1 MRSLI
6 HRIVGLIIRILT
18 GWPAEAPPDP
28 DSDAVQPRRSVA
40 PELSRPPGQQPRS
53 RLSPGAAEI
62 QDSLA
67 RQQLRGDAVERQRPR
82 QIPSR
87 RRTSRL
93 RDTPRTGPRA
103 GYRWGRAPGDRTRES
118 TSRTPTPSVR
128 PDRARP
134 ALSRD
139 QARRS
144 DEREVR
150 RYRQTRRAIEAKA
163 AEVTK
168 PPESRLSSEALEAQ
182 DDLVREQARRDA
194 ETRAQERPFRQ
205 PLRDRTRIGPLR
217 GILKP
222 RPDLPT
228 RDPGLDMLVTA
239 GFITAAVLIGGLTRL
254 DLYDYSGLP
263 WLLAVALAAALI
275 ALLILDNRRWSGSA
289 RVRVTR
295 TGMVAGLVFFI
306 GVTSIGR
313 LGELAPVPLP
323 DDCSSERIR
332 TLYTDRVT
340 ERGFVEYGAEADQA
354 TARLRRPGRLESN
367 VERAE
372 AYVERGLVRV
382 WLGEFERALADYQ
395 GAIDLDPGHVAAYVA
410 RARLLEAG
418 SCLEH
423 ARPDLQAIQRLAA
436 ASEDGFALL
445 DGARLLVTSAQELNE
460 PDLFQA
466 AVDVARNAAE
476 HLAAPHEAEL
486 VEGVALMRQGR
497 LQEALEVLTA
507 SIESFGL
514 NANPLLFRGTV
525 HRMRGDMSR
534 ALQDFELALKR
545 RPRWDLALAAQGI
558 TLASLGRLD
567 EGLAALN
574 ESLQLDDTY
583 VFAWYWRG
591 RVLLESGQP
600 EAARSDFKQAIRLS
614 PDLADP
620 YVGLAAVEVAVG
632 NRQEAVNALEM
643 ASERAVGWV
652 DRPIT
657 LTWFIELQ
665 RQLGVSFS
673 N

>member
-1 MRSLI
+1 
-6 HRIVGLIIRILT
+6 
-18 GWPAEAPPDP
+18 
-28 DSDAVQPRRSVA
+28 
-40 PELSRPPGQQPRS
+40 
-53 RLSPGAAEI
+53 
-62 QDSLA
+62 
-67 RQQLRGDAVERQRPR
+67 
-82 QIPSR
+82 
-87 RRTSRL
+87 
-93 RDTPRTGPRA
+93 
-103 GYRWGRAPGDRTRES
+103 
-118 TSRTPTPSVR
+118 
-128 PDRARP
+128 
-134 ALSRD
+134 
-139 QARRS
+139 
-144 DEREVR
+144 
-150 RYRQTRRAIEAKA
+150 
-163 AEVTK
+163 
-168 PPESRLSSEALEAQ
+168 
-182 DDLVREQARRDA
+182 
-194 ETRAQERPFRQ
+194 
-205 PLRDRTRIGPLR
+205 
-217 GILKP
+217 
-222 RPDLPT
+222 
-228 RDPGLDMLVTA
+228 MLVTA

-263 WLLAVALAAALI
+263 WLLAAAMAATLI

-340 ERGFVEYGAEADQA
+340 ERGFVEYGPEADQA

-418 SCLEH
+418 ACLEH

-445 DGARLLVTSAQELNE
+445 DGARLLATSAQELKE

-466 AVDVARNAAE
+466 AADVARHAAE
-476 HLAAPHEAEL
+476 HLSSPHEAEL
-486 VEGVALMRQGR
+486 VEGIALTRQGR
-497 LQEALEVLTA
+497 LREALEVLTV

-514 NANPLLFRGTV
+514 NAEPLLVRGTV
-525 HRMRGDMSR
+525 HRMRGDMSK

-558 TLASLGRLD
+558 TLASLGRVN

-574 ESLQLDDTY
+574 EAVQLDDTY
-583 VFAWYWRG
+583 VNAWYWRG
-591 RVLLESGQP
+591 RVLLDSGQP
-600 EAARSDFKQAIRLS
+600 EAARADFNQAIRLS

-620 YVGLAAVEVAVG
+620 YVGLAAVELAVG
-632 NRQEAVNALEM
+632 NHEQAVKALEM
-643 ASERAVGWV
+643 ANTRFPGWV
-652 DRPIT
+652 DKPIT
-657 LTWFIELQ
+657 LAWFNELQ
-665 RQLGVSFS
+665 RQIGVSFS

>member
-1 MRSLI
+1 MKSLL
-6 HRIVGLIIRILT
+6 RRLFGLLLSTIT
-18 GWPAEAPPDP
+18 GWPIDEPRGAEPA
-28 DSDAVQPRRSVA
+28 ARRSA
-40 PELSRPPGQQPRS
+40 QADRQRPGHAAGRQQSS

-62 QDSLA
+62 QASLA
-67 RQQLRGDAVERQRPR
+67 RQQLRGDAVERERPR

-87 RRTSRL
+87 RQTSRL

-118 TSRTPTPSVR
+118 TSRTPRPRVR

-163 AEVTK
+163 AEVSK
-168 PPESRLSSEALEAQ
+168 APESRLSPEAQ
-182 DDLVREQARRDA
+182 EAQAALVREQLQRDA
-194 ETRAQERPFRQ
+194 EARTQERPHRT
-205 PLRDRTRIGPLR
+205 PLRNRTRIGPLQGVLR
-217 GILKP
+217 P
-222 RPDLPT
+222 RANLPT

-263 WLLAVALAAALI
+263 WLLAAGLAATLI

-295 TGMVAGLVFFI
+295 MGMVAGLVLFI

-340 ERGFVEYGAEADQA
+340 ERGFVEYGAEADQF

-367 VERAE
+367 YERAE
-372 AYVERGLVRV
+372 AYVERGLLRV

-395 GAIDLDPGHVAAYVA
+395 GAINLDPDHVAAYVA
-410 RARLLEAG
+410 RARLFEAG
-418 SCLEH
+418 ACLEH

-436 ASEDGFALL
+436 SSEDGFALL
-445 DGARLLVTSAQELNE
+445 DGARLLLSSAPELNE
-460 PDLFQA
+460 PDLLQA
-466 AVDVARNAAE
+466 AVDVARHAAE
-476 HLAAPHEAEL
+476 HLSAPHEAEL

-497 LQEALEVLTA
+497 LQEALAVLTA

-591 RVLLESGQP
+591 RVLLDSGQP

-643 ASERAVGWV
+643 AYERAVGWV

-665 RQLGVSFS
+665 RQLGVSFPS
-673 N
+673 